1 MTDQLAPETP
11 VQERATALRISD
23 LVKSYGDAIAVRGV
37 SLDLA
42 EGGILALLGPSG
54 CGKTTILRMIAGF
67 AEPDSGSVTL
77 NGRDITRLAP
87 EKRNAAMVFQSY
99 ALFPHMTVAENVGY
113 GLKLRKVPR
122 AERETRVWDAL
133 RLVRLEQFG
142 KRYPSEL
149 SGGQQQRTA
158 LARAIATRP
167 DLLLLDEPFGALDQN
182 LREAMQIELRKLQ
195 ESLGL
200 ATVIVTHDQQEAMI
214 LADRIAVV
222 HDGRIEQL
230 SPPAE
235 LYDHPR
241 TRFVAEF
248 MGVENILDAA
258 LSEGALTIGGTR
270 LAAEEPPV
278 GAVPGRTGA
287 CSVAVRAEA
296 IGLTAAG
303 TPGVLGRIGYGTN
316 LGGRVLYEVTL
327 ADGQVVRVSE
337 QRAAGRPTRPVGE
350 EVSLQ
355 FDPRSLTVLEAAA

>member
-1 MTDQLAPETP
+1 MQHVPDIDA
-11 VQERATALRISD
+11 QERATALRISGLKKSFGD
-23 LVKSYGDAIAVRGV
+23 TLAVKGV

-67 AEPDSGSVTL
+67 AEPDSGTITL

-113 GLKLRKVPR
+113 GLKIRR
-122 AERETRVWDAL
+122 IARGERETRVWDAL
-133 RLVRLEQFG
+133 KLVRLDQFAR
-142 KRYPSEL
+142 RYPSEL

-248 MGVENILDAA
+248 MGVENILDAS
-258 LSEGALTIGGTR
+258 LSDGALRIAGSAIALERPPAGALPGQTGTCQIALRAEAVTLARPGSGGIGGT
-270 LAAEEPPV
+270 
-278 GAVPGRTGA
+278 
-287 CSVAVRAEA
+287 
-296 IGLTAAG
+296 
-303 TPGVLGRIGYGTN
+303 IGYRTN
-316 LGGRVLYEVTL
+316 LGGRVLYEVSL
-327 ADGQVVRVSE
+327 ADGQVVKVSE
-337 QRAAGRPTRPVGE
+337 ARAPGLPTRPVGQQ
-350 EVSLQ
+350 VALV
-355 FDPRSLTVLEAAA
+355 PGGITVLEAAA

>member
-1 MTDQLAPETP
+1 M
-11 VQERATALRISD
+11 
-23 LVKSYGDAIAVRGV
+23 AVRGV

-42 EGGILALLGPSG
+42 PGGILALLGPSG

-67 AEPDSGSVTL
+67 AEPDGGSIVL
-77 NGRDITRLAP
+77 HDRDITNLPP

-113 GLKLRKVPR
+113 GLKIRKMAK
-122 AERETRVWDAL
+122 AEIETRVANAL
-133 RLVRLEQFG
+133 KLVRLDAFAH
-142 KRYPSEL
+142 RYPSEL

-158 LARAIATRP
+158 LARAVATEP

-195 ESLGL
+195 ETLGL

-222 HDGRIEQL
+222 NQGRIEQL

-241 TRFVAEF
+241 TAFVAEF
-248 MGVENILDAA
+248 MGVENILDADCDGDGVT
-258 LSEGALTIGGTR
+258 LGGSR
-270 LAAEEPPV
+270 LPV
-278 GAVPGRTGA
+278 GRGTPGPCRI
-287 CSVAVRAEA
+287 AVRAEA
-296 IGLTAAG
+296 FTFVD
-303 TPGVLGRIGYGTN
+303 GVGVPGRIAYATN

-327 ADGQVVRVSE
+327 SDGQMVKVSE
-337 QRAAGRPTRPVGE
+337 QRAPGRATRATGDAVT
-350 EVSLQ
+350 LQ
-355 FDPRSLTVLEAAA
+355 AAPDSITVLERAA